1 MLYYKNQ
8 LKLILVLLCLVILDR
23 LTSVSYAKEDIID
36 MGETGFTAQVQVRET
51 AKDYLVKNI
60 SGNSLNSMPLRY
72 PNLFYRTSL
81 PKHEGSPVIR
91 HVSFKKNS
99 GLPIGTRVFVFSLYD
114 EDSIRAASVVGF
126 DYGLCIEYK
135 SMDDIKEFKKEL
147 KLNQP
152 IAMSNDETVKTFGVS
167 AYPTLITVHD
177 NEFEIQEGF

>member
-36 MGETGFTAQVQVRET
+36 MGETGFTAQVHVRET

-99 GLPIGTRVFVFSLYD
+99 GLPIGTRVFVFSCYD
-114 EDSIRAASVVGF
+114 EESLKAASTVNF

-135 SMDDIKEFKKEL
+135 SVDDIRDFKKEL
-147 KLNQP
+147 KLKQP
-152 IAMSNDETVKTFGVS
+152 ITMSNDETVKVFGVS
-167 AYPTLITVHD
+167 SYPALITVKTD
-177 NEFEIQEGF
+177 EFEIQEGF

>member
-60 SGNSLNSMPLRY
+60 PGNSLNSTPLRY

-99 GLPIGTRVFVFSLYD
+99 GLPIGTKIFVFSCYD
-114 EDSIRAASVVGF
+114 EESLKAASTVNF

-135 SMDDIKEFKKEL
+135 SVDDIRDFKKEL
-147 KLNQP
+147 KLKQP
-152 IAMSNDETVKTFGVS
+152 ITMSNDETVKVFGVS
-167 AYPTLITVHD
+167 SYPALITVKTD
-177 NEFEIQEGF
+177 EFEIQEGF